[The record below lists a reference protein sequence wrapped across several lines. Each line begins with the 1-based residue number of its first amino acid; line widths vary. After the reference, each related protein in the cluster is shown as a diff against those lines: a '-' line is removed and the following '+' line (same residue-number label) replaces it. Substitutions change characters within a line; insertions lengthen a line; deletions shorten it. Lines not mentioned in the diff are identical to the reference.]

1 MKKYRSLIIYLLV
14 FGLAILLVYEALV
27 TQLPDLWQ
35 ALKSG
40 READIER
47 FLADSDRWTGL
58 IFLFLLQFVQV
69 ISIVIPS
76 IPIQI
81 AGGMVYGAARGYII
95 CHLANVFAHFCV
107 IVGVRKF
114 SGISEIIGEKNRMK
128 LQDTMKVINQGDPYV
143 TIMLLCMIPAVPNGI
158 IPYAAS
164 QMDIRIKDFT
174 KAVFLGSM
182 YPILS
187 LVLAGK
193 FILMGDYWISGA
205 LVVLNLLVLFILYR
219 HRMQIS
225 ELIVRLREKHK
236 AGKRANQ
243 NR

>member
-1 MKKYRSLIIYLLV
+1 MKKYKSLLIYLLV
-14 FGLAILLVYEALV
+14 FGLAILLVYKALV
-27 TQLPDLWQ
+27 TQIPDLWP

-40 READIER
+40 NEADIEK
-47 FLADSDRWTGL
+47 FLMDSDRWTGL
-58 IFLFLLQFVQV
+58 ISLGMLQFIQV

-81 AGGMVYGAARGYII
+81 AGGMVYGALRGFII

-114 SGISEIIGEKNRMK
+114 SGISEIIGEKNRVK
-128 LQDTMKVINQGDPYV
+128 LQETMKTINQGDPYV

-174 KAVFLGSM
+174 KAVWLGSL

-187 LVLAGK
+187 LVLAGR
-193 FILMGDYWISGA
+193 FILMGDYHISGA
-205 LVVLNLLVLFILYR
+205 LIIMNLIVLFILYKR
-219 HRMQIS
+219 RLQIS
-225 ELIVRLREKHK
+225 EWIVKQREERK
-236 AGKRANQ
+236 AKRKARQ
-243 NR
+243 K